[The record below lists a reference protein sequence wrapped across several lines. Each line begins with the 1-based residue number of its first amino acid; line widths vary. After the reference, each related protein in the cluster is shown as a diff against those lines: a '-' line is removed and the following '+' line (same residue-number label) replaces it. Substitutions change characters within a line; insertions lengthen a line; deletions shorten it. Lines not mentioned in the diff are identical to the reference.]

1 MTVTVNGW
9 CEQASFN
16 DAYGKRYQ
24 FDGMIGEDGELPQ
37 TLITMLLNN

>member
-1 MTVTVNGW
+1 MTVSVNGW

-16 DAYGKRYQ
+16 DADGKRYQ
-24 FDGMIGEDGELPQ
+24 FDDMIGEGVVLPQ

>member
-16 DAYGKRYQ
+16 DAYGKRYH
-24 FDGMIGEDGELPQ
+24 FDGMIGEGIELPE
-37 TLITMLLNN
+37 TLITILLIN